1 MTKAGALQGLRV
13 LVADDHVSIRD
24 VITQALTAQGALV
37 TTVEEG
43 GAAMAAL
50 YAGSFDVFLTDLHM
64 PGIDGVGLIE
74 VAGSIDATLPVLV
87 VTGFAQGEKAEAAV
101 RAGAVELIEKPFE
114 LPDLVRAVQEAVGAR
129 ATVMPT
135 TARITWWFEADG
147 ITRRKDRDALPQAV
161 AALCASAWG
170 EIDAGVLGAVSEA
183 LANAGTPL
191 RMRATVESRTMT
203 VWRVGETF
211 PLLVRP
217 RPDADESDAA

>member
-1 MTKAGALQGLRV
+1 MTNVSALQGLRV
-13 LVADDHVSIRD
+13 LVADDHASIRD
-24 VITQALTAQGALV
+24 VITQALTSNGAMV

-74 VAGSIDATLPVLV
+74 VASSIDATLPVLV

-101 RAGAVELIEKPFE
+101 RAGAVELLEKPFD
-114 LPDLVRAVQEAVGAR
+114 LADLVRAVKEAVAAR
-129 ATVMPT
+129 TQVLPAS
-135 TARITWWFEADG
+135 ARITWWLEAEG
-147 ITRRKDRDALPQAV
+147 ITRRKDRDALPQSV

-170 EIDAGVLGAVSEA
+170 ELDAGVAVAVGEA

-191 RMRATVESRTMT
+191 RLRATAESRTLT

-211 PLLVRP
+211 PALVRP
-217 RPDADESDAA
+217 RPDTGESAAA

>member
-1 MTKAGALQGLRV
+1 MTNPGALQGLRV
-13 LVADDHVSIRD
+13 LVADDHASIRD
-24 VITQALTAQGALV
+24 VITLALTTHGALV
-37 TTVEEG
+37 TSVEEG

-114 LPDLVRAVQEAVGAR
+114 LLDLVRAVKEAVDAR
-129 ATVMPT
+129 RSELPA
-135 TARITWWFEADG
+135 TARITWWLEAEG

-170 EIDAGVLGAVSEA
+170 TLDPGVVGAVQEA
-183 LANAGTPL
+183 LASAGTPL
-191 RMRATVESRTMT
+191 RLRATAEPRTLT

-211 PLLVRP
+211 PALVRP
-217 RPDADESDAA
+217 RPEGDESAAA

>member
-1 MTKAGALQGLRV
+1 MTNTGALQGLRV

-24 VITQALTAQGALV
+24 VITQALTTHGALV

-50 YAGSFDVFLTDLHM
+50 YAGSFDVFVTDLHM

-114 LPDLVRAVQEAVGAR
+114 LLDLVRAVQEAVAAR
-129 ATVMPT
+129 QTAMPAA
-135 TARITWWFEADG
+135 ARITWWLEAEG
-147 ITRRKDRDALPQAV
+147 ITRRKDRDALPQTV

-170 EIDAGVLGAVSEA
+170 ELDTGIAGAVSEV
-183 LANAGTPL
+183 LADVSTPL
-191 RMRATVESRTMT
+191 RIRASAESRTLT

-211 PLLVRP
+211 PALVRS
-217 RPDADESDAA
+217 RPDTNESAAA

>member
-1 MTKAGALQGLRV
+1 MTNAAALQGLRV
-13 LVADDHVSIRD
+13 LVADDHASIRD
-24 VITQALTAQGALV
+24 VINQALTTHGALV

-74 VAGSIDATLPVLV
+74 VSSSIDATLPVLV

-101 RAGAVELIEKPFE
+101 CAGAVELIEKPFD
-114 LPDLVRAVQEAVGAR
+114 LLDLVRAVQEAVAAR
-129 ATVMPT
+129 QTALPG
-135 TARITWWFEADG
+135 TARITWWLEAEG
-147 ITRRKDRDALPQAV
+147 ITRRKDRDALPQTV

-170 EIDAGVLGAVSEA
+170 ELDAGVAGAVSEA

-191 RMRATVESRTMT
+191 RMRATAESRTLT

-211 PLLVRP
+211 PALVHP
-217 RPDADESDAA
+217 RPDDDESAAA